1 MSNSTITREYGSVA
15 KLLHWLIAIFILVEY
30 LIGSTLDMS
39 DLKQVHIQIGFII
52 FILVVIRIIWRIT
65 HGSQYPSQSQQLTKL
80 NQKMAT
86 AGHHLMYLLM
96 FVLPVTGIC
105 LVVSK
110 GHPFFLF
117 CFKVGPFMSPLE
129 PDTRHLIKEIHDLLA
144 NALVFMALLHAL
156 AAIAHQFLKNIP
168 ILSSMLPKCVTNFIH
183 GGNKRG

>member
-1 MSNSTITREYGSVA
+1 MSNNTTIREYGSVA
-15 KLLHWLIAIFILVEY
+15 KVLHWLVASLILVEY

-39 DLKQVHIQIGFII
+39 DLKQVHIQIGFMI
-52 FILVVIRIIWRIT
+52 FVLVVIRIVWRIT
-65 HGSQYPSQSQQLTKL
+65 HKAQYPMQSEQLTKL

-110 GHPFFLF
+110 GNPFFVF
-117 CFKVGPFMSPLE
+117 CLKVGPFMSPLDH
-129 PDTRHLIKEIHDLLA
+129 DTRHLIKEVHDLLA

-168 ILSSMLPKCVTNFIH
+168 ILTSMLPRCVTKLIN